1 MSEKCI
7 VCNRSVPGGEGEF
20 CCPGCA
26 AVYTIV
32 GKMGLEGSER
42 DERIAQLL
50 EGVFPG
56 GEEAG
61 TTESE
66 IEHGQEH
73 CFLVGGM
80 VCPACSWL
88 VHNSLGKLPGVGNVN
103 LNFIAE
109 TCTLTYDPMKIGKD
123 DIHSSV
129 EKLGYKY
136 YEGEDAKRDGFDYF
150 RFGAG
155 WFLALN
161 NMMISFVVISAE
173 TWHVPFAMQLVCSIL
188 LAVFGTL
195 VPFYAAKTTMI
206 VGFRQIM
213 MRQFRMES
221 LVVLSTTAAWI
232 YSVYAMIAGDFA
244 HLYFDVVALLL
255 MLIETGNMISG
266 SFYKKLSRRVSSL
279 SWQLPKKARVVSAD
293 VEEDY
298 TAVDD
303 LAPGQEFWVK
313 RGEFVPTDGILM
325 GSAEFDFSL
334 ITGESHGVSL
344 EQGHYVGAGAKL
356 LSEDAHLSVPSD
368 GKSNL
373 IKKIVESTIE
383 AFNTRKEQL
392 SLGDRI
398 SQVFVPIVVATGVL
412 VYFANLYWGEH
423 GEAMIRLLSV
433 LIIAC
438 PCAFG
443 IAEPLVLTVAIE
455 KVRGL
460 GIQIFNGKVMALKPD
475 VVVFDKTGTLTRGA
489 PEVHQ
494 VVWLTEKTKDDL
506 DILAS
511 LENGIEHP
519 IARALTVLGTPRPVE
534 DRTIA
539 RTVVSAKVDGRHWL
553 AGSADLFPTI
563 GIPPDLKESTIVM
576 FGDADKCHC
585 IVGLKDTVRDESR
598 QLVADLKAQ
607 GVDPY
612 IFSGDRK
619 AVVEQVAAELGI
631 DHYIGEMGSGD
642 KQREIAAMQ
651 EQGSTVMMVGD
662 GINDAQALAAA
673 DFGLAVFSGQIP
685 AKMSADGVFMVPE
698 IGNLRDLPFMQRKV
712 RHKILVN
719 YSWAFVYNTIGIL
732 IAAIG
737 WLSPAFCAVGM
748 AFSSLSVIFN
758 SMYGMGL
765 PRQKQITTKL
775 DTQAAAL

>member
-1 MSEKCI
+1 MADHCI
-7 VCNRSVPGGEGEF
+7 VCNRTVPGGEGDF

-26 AVYTIV
+26 AVHVII

-42 DERIAQLL
+42 DERITQLL

-61 TTESE
+61 DSETE
-66 IEHGQEH
+66 IENGEDL

-88 VHNSLGKLPGVGNVN
+88 VHNSLAKLPGVGNVN

-109 TCTLTYDPMKIGKD
+109 TCTLSYDPMIIGKD
-123 DIHSSV
+123 TIHSNV

-136 YEGEDAKRDGFDYF
+136 FEGNDARTDGFDYF

-155 WFLALN
+155 WFFALN

-173 TWHVPFAMQLVCSIL
+173 RWDVPFAMQVVCSVL
-188 LAVFGTL
+188 LALFGTL
-195 VPFYAAKTTMI
+195 VPLYAAKTTMI

-232 YSVYAMIAGDFA
+232 YSVYSMITGDFA

-255 MLIETGNMISG
+255 MLIETGNLIST

-279 SWQLPKKARVVSAD
+279 SWQLPKKARVEQD
-293 VEEDY
+293 GIDEDY
-298 TAVDD
+298 TAVEA
-303 LAPGQEFWVK
+303 LEPGQEFLVK
-313 RGEFVPTDGILM
+313 RDEFVPTDGILM
-325 GSAEFDFSL
+325 GNAEFDFSL

-344 EQGHYVGAGAKL
+344 ERGHYVGAGAKL
-356 LSEDAHLSVPSD
+356 LSDGARLSVPA
-368 GKSNL
+368 GGQSNL
-373 IKKIVESTIE
+373 IQKIVESTIE

-398 SQVFVPIVVATGVL
+398 SQVFVPIVVVTAAL
-412 VYFANLYWGEH
+412 VYFANLYWGAP
-423 GEAMIRLLSV
+423 GDAMIRLLSV

-443 IAEPLVLTVAIE
+443 IAEPLVLTAAIE
-455 KVRGL
+455 RVRGL
-460 GIQIFNGKVMALKPD
+460 GIQIFNGKVLALKPD

-489 PEVHQ
+489 PEVHKI
-494 VVWLTEKTKDDL
+494 VWLTPKTQTDL
-506 DILAS
+506 DMLAS

-519 IARALTVLGTPRPVE
+519 IARALATLGTPSPVE

-539 RTVVSAKVDGRHWL
+539 RTVVSAKVAGKHWL
-553 AGSADLFPTI
+553 AGSAELFPSI

-576 FGDADKCHC
+576 FGDAEQCHC
-585 IVGLKDTVRDESR
+585 IVGLKDTIRDESK
-598 QLVADLKAQ
+598 QLIADLKAN
-607 GVDPY
+607 GIEPC

-619 AVVEQVAAELGI
+619 AVVKQVAEELDI
-631 DHYIGEMGSGD
+631 ADYFGEMGSGD
-642 KQREIAAMQ
+642 KQSEIAELQ
-651 EQGSTVMMVGD
+651 KQGKTVMMVGD
-662 GINDAQALAAA
+662 GINDAQALAVA
-673 DFGLAVFSGQIP
+673 DLGLAVFSGQIP

-698 IGNLRDLPFMQRKV
+698 IGNLRDLPYMQRKV
-712 RHKILVN
+712 RRKILVN
-719 YSWAFVYNTIGIL
+719 YSWAFVYNTVGII

-748 AFSSLSVIFN
+748 VFSSLSVIFN
-758 SMYGMGL
+758 SVYGMNL
-765 PRQKQITTKL
+765 PSTKGRK
-775 DTQAAAL
+775 

>member
-1 MSEKCI
+1 MADHCI
-7 VCNRSVPGGEGEF
+7 VCNRSVPGGDGDF

-26 AVYTIV
+26 AVHVII
-32 GKMGLEGSER
+32 GKMELEGAER

-50 EGVFPG
+50 EGVFPDG
-56 GEEAG
+56 QDV
-61 TTESE
+61 ESQERE
-66 IEHGQEH
+66 IEHGQEL

-109 TCTLTYDPMKIGKD
+109 TCTLTYDPMQVGKD
-123 DIHSSV
+123 DIEANI
-129 EKLGYKY
+129 EKVGYKY
-136 YEGEDAKRDGFDYF
+136 YEGEDAQRDSFDYF

-155 WFLALN
+155 WFFALN

-173 TWHVPFAMQLVCSIL
+173 SWDVPFAMQLVCSVL

-206 VGFRQIM
+206 MGWRQIVT
-213 MRQFRMES
+213 RQFRMES
-221 LVVLSTTAAWI
+221 LVVISTVAAWV
-232 YSVYAMIAGDFA
+232 YSVRSMVVGDFA
-244 HLYFDVVALLL
+244 HLYFDVVTLLL
-255 MLIETGNMISG
+255 MLIETGNLISG

-279 SWQLPKKARVVSAD
+279 SWQLPKKARVESVD
-293 VEEDY
+293 VVEDY
-298 TAVDD
+298 IIVED
-303 LAPGQEFWVK
+303 LEPGNEFWVK

-356 LSEDAHLSVPSD
+356 LSEDAWLSVPA
-368 GKSNL
+368 GGQSNL

-392 SLGDRI
+392 ALGDRI
-398 SQVFVPIVVATGVL
+398 SQVFVPIVVVTGVL
-412 VYFANLYWGEH
+412 VYVANLYWGDH

-489 PEVHQ
+489 PEVHK
-494 VVWLTEKTKDDL
+494 VVWLTEKNQEKLDL
-506 DILAS
+506 LAS

-519 IARALTVLGTPRPVE
+519 IARALAVVGTPKPVE
-534 DRTIA
+534 GRTIA
-539 RTVVSAKVDGRHWL
+539 RTVVSAKVDGQHYI
-553 AGSADLFPTI
+553 AGSADLFPNI
-563 GIPPDLKESTIVM
+563 GIPPDLRDSTIVM
-576 FGDADKCHC
+576 FGTADQCHC
-585 IVGLKDTVRDESR
+585 IVGLKDAIRDESKG
-598 QLVADLKAQ
+598 LIDELKRN
-607 GVDPY
+607 GVEPH

-619 AVVEQVAAELGI
+619 AVVAQVADELGI
-631 DHYIGEMGSGD
+631 GNRIGEMGSTD
-642 KQREIAAMQ
+642 KQREIAALQ
-651 EQGSTVMMVGD
+651 EQGKTVMMVGD
-662 GINDAQALAAA
+662 GINDAQALASA

-698 IGNLRDLPFMQRKV
+698 IGKLADIPFMQRKV

-748 AFSSLSVIFN
+748 VFSSLSVILN
-758 SMYGMGL
+758 SMYGMNL
-765 PRQKQITTKL
+765 PKRTK
-775 DTQAAAL
+775 

>member
-1 MSEKCI
+1 MADRCI

-32 GKMGLEGSER
+32 GKMGLDGSER

-56 GEEAG
+56 GEEADA
-61 TTESE
+61 EQAE
-66 IEHGQEH
+66 IENGQEL

-88 VHNSLGKLPGVGNVN
+88 VHNSLGKLNGVGNVN

-123 DIHSSV
+123 DIHSNV
-129 EKLGYKY
+129 ERLGYKY
-136 YEGEDAKRDGFDYF
+136 YEGEDARRDGFDYF

-155 WFLALN
+155 WFFALN
-161 NMMISFVVISAE
+161 NMMISFVVYSAE
-173 TWHVPFAMQLVCSIL
+173 TWDVPFAMQLVCSIL

-195 VPFYAAKTTMI
+195 VPLYAARTTMI
-206 VGFRQIM
+206 YGFRQIM
-213 MRQFRMES
+213 MRQYRMES

-232 YSVYAMIAGDFA
+232 YSVYSMVTGDF
-244 HLYFDVVALLL
+244 HRLYFDVVTLLL
-255 MLIETGNMISG
+255 MLIETGNLISG

-279 SWQLPKKARVVSAD
+279 SWQLPKKARVESID
-293 VEEDY
+293 VDEDY
-298 TAVDD
+298 AAVED
-303 LAPGQEFWVK
+303 LSPGQEFLVK

-325 GSAEFDFSL
+325 APAEFDFSL

-356 LSEDAHLSVPSD
+356 LSEDARLSVPAS
-368 GKSNL
+368 GQSNL

-392 SLGDRI
+392 SFGDRI
-398 SQVFVPIVVATGVL
+398 SQYFVPIVVGVAL
-412 VYFANLYWGEH
+412 VVLFGNLVIGDR
-423 GEAMIRLLSV
+423 GDAIIRMLSV
-433 LIIAC
+433 LIVAC

-443 IAEPLVLTVAIE
+443 IAEPLVLTAAIE

-460 GIQIFNGKVMALKPD
+460 GIQIFNGTVLALKPA
-475 VVVFDKTGTLTRGA
+475 VAVFDKTGTLTRGA
-489 PEVHQ
+489 PEVHK
-494 VVWLTEKTKDDL
+494 VVWLVEKNQKQL

-519 IARALTVLGTPRPVE
+519 IARALALVGTPYPVA

-539 RTVVSAKVDGRHWL
+539 RTVVSAKVDGKHWL
-553 AGSADLFPTI
+553 AGSADLFPDV

-576 FGDADKCHC
+576 FGDAERCHC
-585 IVGLKDTVRDESR
+585 IVGLKDTVRDESK

-607 GVDPY
+607 GVKSY

-619 AVVEQVAAELGI
+619 AVVEQVAGELGI
-631 DHYIGEMGSGD
+631 ADFHGEMGSTD
-642 KQREIAAMQ
+642 KQREIAALQ
-651 EQGSTVMMVGD
+651 AQGKAVLMVGD

-698 IGNLRDLPFMQRKV
+698 IGKLCDLPFMQRKV
-712 RHKILVN
+712 RHKIRLN
-719 YSWAFVYNTIGIL
+719 YGWAFLYNIVGMFL
-732 IAAIG
+732 AGVG
-737 WLSPAFCAVGM
+737 WLSPKYCAVGM
-748 AFSSLSVIFN
+748 VFSNLVVIWN
-758 SMYGMGL
+758 SMHGMAL
-765 PRQKQITTKL
+765 PGRK
-775 DTQAAAL
+775 A